1 MDPVDLKLLSL
12 LQQNSKLS
20 FAKLGNLLGGLSISA
35 VGERIKKLRAAGII
49 NEFVALLNPKAMGF
63 DVCAFTL
70 ILTDRYESEVDFV
83 KNLIHMPEVCECHH
97 ITGEFSY
104 IVKIRAKNT
113 EHFEMLLK
121 QIKKLP
127 GVVRTNTIVTLSSPK
142 ETPALPIAA
151 SVSAA
156 EPAREE

>member
-1 MDPVDLKLLSL
+1 MDPLDLKLLSL
-12 LQQNSKLS
+12 LQQDSKFS
-20 FAKLGNLLGGLSISA
+20 FAKLGKLLGGLSISA
-35 VGERIKKLRAAGII
+35 VGERIKKLKMAGVIKG
-49 NEFVALLNPKAMGF
+49 FVALLNPRAMGF

-83 KNLIHMPEVCECHH
+83 RNLINMPEVCECHH

-113 EHFEMLLK
+113 AHFEMLLK

-127 GVVRTNTIVTLSSPK
+127 GVVRTNTIMTLSSPK

-151 SVSAA
+151 FISSAETA
-156 EPAREE
+156 QEK

>member
-1 MDPVDLKLLSL
+1 MDTIDLKLLSS
-12 LQQNSKLS
+12 LQQDSKLS
-20 FAKLGNLLGGLSISA
+20 FAKLGNLLDGLSISA
-35 VGERIKKLRAAGII
+35 VGERIKKLKEAGVI
-49 NEFVALLNPKAMGF
+49 NGFVALLNPRAMGF

-70 ILTDRYESEVDFV
+70 ILTDRYESEVDFL
-83 KNLIHMPEVCECHH
+83 KNLINMPEVGECHH

-142 ETPALPIAA
+142 ESPALPIAA
-151 SVSAA
+151 SLDSTETA
-156 EPAREE
+156 ETK